1 MVPIIN
7 RLKDR
12 VLSLFVKHRSLTPLD
27 VSNSLNISLEK
38 AGEVME
44 DLAIR
49 GYIRKRNDEYYLTEA
64 GEKAVKKWGKG
75 RWWIFAIILGE
86 SRKTRLILKK
96 LGFLKLVDRVWF
108 STYSEA
114 LFEKVKS
121 LDVEVLV
128 SKSKIACEIWD
139 KHHIYE
145 KIKRKFEVA
154 ERALREVEKL
164 MIKRS
169 YSGLAIDVLT
179 KLRNIFLY
187 QCEVLSMLKGLPKP
201 KNIKHVVK
209 NIVPKLD
216 SKSRSI
222 VSKLVNLFSL
232 IDLNS
237 KMFEA
242 YNLYLELSS
251 FQEFLQKL
259 LGEEFEKAA

>member
-12 VLSLFVKHRSLTPLD
+12 VLSLFVKHRSLTPLE
-27 VSNSLNISLEK
+27 VSNSLNISREK
-38 AGEVME
+38 AEEVMK

-49 GYIRKRNDEYYLTEA
+49 GYIRERNGEYHLTEA
-64 GEKAVKKWGKG
+64 GEKAVEKWSRG

-86 SRKTRLILKK
+86 SRKTRLILKE

-121 LDVEVLV
+121 LDVELLV
-128 SKSKIACEIWD
+128 SKSKVACEIWD

-154 ERALREVEKL
+154 ERGLREVEKL

-169 YSGLAIDVLT
+169 YSGLTIDVLT
-179 KLRNIFLY
+179 KLRNIFLH
-187 QCEVLSMLKGLPKP
+187 QCEVLSMLKEFPKP
-201 KNIKHVVK
+201 KSIKH
-209 NIVPKLD
+209 IARIMVPKLD
-216 SKSRSI
+216 PKLRSV

>member
-1 MVPIIN
+1 MVPIID

-12 VLSLFVKHRSLTPLD
+12 VLSLFVKHRSLTPLE

-38 AGEVME
+38 AEEIME

-86 SRKTRLILKK
+86 SRKTRLKLKE

-108 STYSEA
+108 STYSET

-121 LDVEVLV
+121 LNVEALV
-128 SKSKIACEIWD
+128 SKSKVACEIWD
-139 KHHIYE
+139 KHYIYE
-145 KIKRKFEVA
+145 KIKRKIEIA
-154 ERALREVEKL
+154 EKGLREVEKL

-169 YSGLAIDVLT
+169 YNGLTIDVLT
-179 KLRNIFLY
+179 KLRSIFLH
-187 QCEVLSMLKGLPKP
+187 QCEVLSMLKEVPKP

-216 SKSRSI
+216 PKLRPI

-237 KMFEA
+237 KMSEA

-251 FQEFLQKL
+251 FQRFLQEL

>member
-1 MVPIIN
+1 MIN

-12 VLSLFVKHRSLTPLD
+12 VLSLFVRHRCLTPLE
-27 VSNSLNISLEK
+27 VSSSLNISWEK
-38 AGEVME
+38 AEEVME
-44 DLAIR
+44 DLAIK
-49 GYIRKRNDEYYLTEA
+49 GYIRERGGEYYLTEA
-64 GEKAVKKWGKG
+64 GEKAVERWGRG

-86 SRKTRLILKK
+86 SRKTRLILKE

-114 LFEKVKS
+114 LFKKVKS

-128 SKSKIACEIWD
+128 SKSKAACEIWN

-145 KIKRKFEVA
+145 KIKGKFEVA
-154 ERALREVEKL
+154 ERGLREVEKL

-169 YSGLAIDVLT
+169 YSGLTIDVLT

-201 KNIKHVVK
+201 KSIKHITK
-209 NIVPKLD
+209 KMVPKLD
-216 SKSRSI
+216 LKSRSI

-237 KMFEA
+237 KMPEA

-251 FQEFLQKL
+251 FQEFLQKF
-259 LGEEFEKAA
+259 LGEEFEKAT